1 MTQLNVNNVS
11 ADSTIRQEKKSHYF
25 ILCVNF
31 KKKFF
36 FCQFA
41 IFNHVSGGFG
51 NHPHVG
57 YKQAFEYLLF
67 MSYCYFP

>member
-11 ADSTIRQEKKSHYF
+11 ADSTIRQEKKSQYF
-25 ILCVNF
+25 ILCVTF
-31 KKKFF
+31 KKTF